1 MLPEATKTLNPS
13 ALQPIHMSQKKKAT
27 IEELISR
34 LEEITGEMENPDT
47 GIDQSIKLYEEGL
60 KIADVC
66 RKRLQDA
73 RQKIEV
79 INPESS
85 EKQPEKKQDYGLFSD
100 S

>member
-1 MLPEATKTLNPS
+1 MLPEVTGNHKPHSIATD
-13 ALQPIHMSQKKKAT
+13 HMSQKKKAT
-27 IEELISR
+27 IEELIAR
-34 LEEITGEMENPDT
+34 LEAITGEMENPDT

-60 KIADVC
+60 KIADSC

-79 INPESS
+79 INPESR
-85 EKQPEKKQDYGLFSD
+85 EKQPENKQDYGLFSD

>member
-1 MLPEATKTLNPS
+1 
-13 ALQPIHMSQKKKAT
+13 MSQKKAT
-27 IEELISR
+27 IEELIAR

-47 GIDQSIKLYEEGL
+47 GIDKSIKLYEEGL
-60 KIADVC
+60 KIADIC

-79 INPESS
+79 INPDAA
-85 EKQPEKKQDYGLFSD
+85 EKQPEKKQDYGLFGD

>member
-1 MLPEATKTLNPS
+1 
-13 ALQPIHMSQKKKAT
+13 MSQKKKAT
-27 IEELISR
+27 IEELIAR

-47 GIDQSIKLYEEGL
+47 GIDRSIKLYEEGL
-60 KIADVC
+60 KIADAC

-79 INPESS
+79 ITPSS
-85 EKQPEKKQDYGLFSD
+85 EVIQPEKKQDYGLFSD

>member
-1 MLPEATKTLNPS
+1 
-13 ALQPIHMSQKKKAT
+13 MSQKKKAT
-27 IEELISR
+27 IEELIAR

-79 INPESS
+79 INPGSA

>member
-1 MLPEATKTLNPS
+1 
-13 ALQPIHMSQKKKAT
+13 MSQKKAT
-27 IEELISR
+27 IEELIAR

-47 GIDQSIKLYEEGL
+47 GIDKSIKLYEEGL
-60 KIADVC
+60 KIADIC

-79 INPESS
+79 INPDAA

>member
-1 MLPEATKTLNPS
+1 
-13 ALQPIHMSQKKKAT
+13 MSQKKAT
-27 IEELISR
+27 IEELIAR

-47 GIDQSIKLYEEGL
+47 GIDKSIKLYEEGL
-60 KIADVC
+60 KIADIC

-79 INPESS
+79 INPDTA
-85 EKQPEKKQDYGLFSD
+85 EKQSEKKQDYGLFGD

>member
-1 MLPEATKTLNPS
+1 
-13 ALQPIHMSQKKKAT
+13 MSQKKKAT
-27 IEELISR
+27 VEELISR

-79 INPESS
+79 INPESA
-85 EKQPEKKQDYGLFSD
+85 EKQTDKKQDYGLFSD